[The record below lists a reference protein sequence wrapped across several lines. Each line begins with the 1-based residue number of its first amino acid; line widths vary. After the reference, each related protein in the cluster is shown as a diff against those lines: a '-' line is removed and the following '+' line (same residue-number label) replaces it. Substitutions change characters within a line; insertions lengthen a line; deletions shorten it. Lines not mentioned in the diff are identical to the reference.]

1 MNDIH
6 TEIKNKLTFFV
17 KTKKVPHIIF
27 HGDSGSGKRELL
39 DWFVKKI
46 YNDDKEHIKSFVM
59 YVNCAHIKGIRFIR
73 DELKFFAKINIQNKK
88 GILFKSI
95 ILFNA
100 DKLTVDAQSAL
111 RRCIEQFSHTT
122 RFFIVIEDK
131 EKLLNPILSR
141 FCNIYIPLPV
151 IQKKHTNLHI
161 YNKFDATSLMD
172 KKYDY
177 IKKTLKKKFDYKD
190 LTHIIESFYERG
202 ISGIDIIYYIE
213 KNKDIDNS
221 KKFRYLIYFDKIRK
235 EFRNEKLLMYF
246 IVYFFFMRKT
256 QVLEIY

>member
-1 MNDIH
+1 
-6 TEIKNKLTFFV
+6 
-17 KTKKVPHIIF
+17 
-27 HGDSGSGKRELL
+27 
-39 DWFVKKI
+39 
-46 YNDDKEHIKSFVM
+46 
-59 YVNCAHIKGIRFIR
+59 
-73 DELKFFAKINIQNKK
+73 
-88 GILFKSI
+88 
-95 ILFNA
+95 
-100 DKLTVDAQSAL
+100 
-111 RRCIEQFSHTT
+111 
-122 RFFIVIEDK
+122 
-131 EKLLNPILSR
+131 
-141 FCNIYIPLPV
+141 
-151 IQKKHTNLHI
+151 
-161 YNKFDATSLMD
+161 MD